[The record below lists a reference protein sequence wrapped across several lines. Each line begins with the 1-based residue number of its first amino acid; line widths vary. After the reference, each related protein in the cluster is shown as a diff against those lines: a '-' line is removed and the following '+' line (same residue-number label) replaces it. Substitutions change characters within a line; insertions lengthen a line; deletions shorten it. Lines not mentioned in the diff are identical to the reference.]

1 MKYYA
6 VKNERIKKIRYGITL
21 MDERKYERTKEI
33 NTCDYETNTCD
44 YEMNKEENDKE
55 GK

>member
-1 MKYYA
+1 
-6 VKNERIKKIRYGITL
+6 
-21 MDERKYERTKEI
+21 MDKRKYERTKET